1 MPVGAADCMRGVI
14 LDSDSFDRGD
24 LNTAALDDALDHWT
38 WHRSTMPD
46 QAPKRLEGY
55 EVVVTNKVVI
65 DAAAMER
72 SPALRLIV
80 VAATGTNNIDLAA
93 AARRGITVC
102 NVRDYASAAVSQHV
116 FSLVLALAAHLGDY
130 TRAVRQGRWQQ
141 SQVFCMLDYPI
152 RELAGLTLGII
163 GYGNLGRRVA
173 QIAQG
178 FQMQVLLCAR
188 PGSEAV
194 PDGRVSLDTLLE
206 TADVISLHC
215 PLSDATRNLIGKAQL
230 QKMKSDAILINTARG
245 GIINEYDLAAALR
258 QGDIGGAGIDVLTEE
273 PPSADHP
280 LLAPD
285 IPNLVVSPH
294 NAWGSVQSRQR
305 LTDEIADLIRSYRK
319 GAPRNYCPPD

>member
-1 MPVGAADCMRGVI
+1 MRGVI

-24 LNTAALDDALDHWT
+24 LDTAALDNALDHWT
-38 WHRSTMPD
+38 RHRSTMSD
-46 QAPKRLEGY
+46 EVPKRLEGY

-65 DAAAMER
+65 DATAME
-72 SPALRLIV
+72 SPTLRLIV

-93 AARRGITVC
+93 AAQRGITVC

-116 FSLVLALAAHLGDY
+116 FSLVLALVTHLGDY
-130 TRAVRQGRWQQ
+130 TRAVEQGRWQQ
-141 SQVFCMLDYPI
+141 SKVFCMLDYPI

-178 FQMQVLLCAR
+178 FQMQVLICAR

-194 PDGRVSLDTLLE
+194 PDGRVPLDTLLG

-230 QKMKSDAILINTARG
+230 QRMKSDAILINTARG
-245 GIINEYDLAAALR
+245 GIVNEDDLAAALR
-258 QGDIGGAGIDVLTEE
+258 QGNIGGAGIDVLTEE
-273 PPSADHP
+273 PPGTDHP
-280 LLAPD
+280 LLATN
-285 IPNLVVSPH
+285 IPNLLVSPH

-305 LTDEIADLIRSYRK
+305 LTDEIADLIRGYRE
-319 GAPRNYCPPD
+319 GVPRNCCPPD